1 MRGFR
6 SIKRYFRDSIHGVFR
21 NFSLSLASILCITI
35 TLVVVAVSLILS
47 MNVENFSESIRK
59 DVTVVMFLKKETTK
73 EDEEKIKKELESVDN
88 IEKSTIVFKSKVES
102 ANELKKGN
110 DIFATTVD
118 KWTKDT
124 NPLLDSYMFKVKD
137 IEKIDD
143 TVVAVKN
150 LSFTKDKINN
160 INYGEDIVHQLIVV
174 FNVVEKICII
184 AVVSL
189 ILVTAFLIANTI
201 KLAIYSRKREIEIM
215 RLVGA
220 SNISIKIPF
229 ILEGLFIGLIGS
241 IVPILIVIFGY
252 TSLFDFFGGKL
263 FGSALAS
270 LVSPVPFIYNV
281 SGILLVIGIVVG
293 MIGSYQAVKKYL
305 KI

>member
-6 SIKRYFRDSIHGVFR
+6 SIKRYFRDAIHGVFR

-143 TVVAVKN
+143 TVVTVKN

-189 ILVTAFLIANTI
+189 ILVTAFLIAHTI

-293 MIGSYQAVKKYL
+293 MVGSYQAVKKYL

>member
-6 SIKRYFRDSIHGVFR
+6 SIKRYFRDAIHGVFR

-143 TVVAVKN
+143 TVVTVKN

-229 ILEGLFIGLIGS
+229 ILAGLFIGLIGS

-293 MIGSYQAVKKYL
+293 MVGSYQAVKKYL

>member
-6 SIKRYFRDSIHGVFR
+6 SIKRYFRDAIHGVFR

-110 DIFATTVD
+110 DIFSTTVD

-293 MIGSYQAVKKYL
+293 MVGSYQAVKKYL

>member
-6 SIKRYFRDSIHGVFR
+6 SIKRYFRDAIHGVFR

-59 DVTVVMFLKKETTK
+59 DVTVVMFLKKDTTK

-118 KWTKDT
+118 KWTEDT

-184 AVVSL
+184 AVISL